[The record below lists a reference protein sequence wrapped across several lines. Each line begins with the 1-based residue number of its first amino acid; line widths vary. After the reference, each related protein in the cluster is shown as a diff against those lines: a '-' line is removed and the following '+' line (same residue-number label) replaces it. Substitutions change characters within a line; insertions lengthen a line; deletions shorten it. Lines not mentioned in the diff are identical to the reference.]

1 MVIKLQGKCSLP
13 FIITIELLL
22 LEREILKK
30 YYKRLS
36 NGSLSISRLV
46 GLKQEILDGLEE
58 YYGIIAKATQFSEPL
73 MEFGQRILG
82 INDLY
87 DSVIDR
93 LDAVIFDI
101 TTNYSRNP
109 NTLSF
114 WLTVL
119 FGSLD
124 TGILTEGIASIYYPH
139 NLPAIVAWTAFVTVM
154 TSLIIFA
161 LLYNKIK

>member
-1 MVIKLQGKCSLP
+1 MSGFTTLNIMFMNTNENDSDYTQLQGRCAL
-13 FIITIELLL
+13 FIITIEILL
-22 LEREILKK
+22 LEREILRK
-30 YYKRLS
+30 YYRKLVT
-36 NGSLSISRLV
+36 GSLSINGLI
-46 GLKQEILDGLEE
+46 GLKQEILNGLEE

-82 INDLY
+82 INGLY

-93 LDAVIFDI
+93 LDVVIFDI
-101 TTNYSRNP
+101 TTNYSRNS

-124 TGILTEGIASIYYPH
+124 TGLLT
-139 NLPAIVAWTAFVTVM
+139 
-154 TSLIIFA
+154 
-161 LLYNKIK
+161 

>member
-1 MVIKLQGKCSLP
+1 MQGKCSLP

-101 TTNYSRNP
+101 TTNY
-109 NTLSF
+109 
-114 WLTVL
+114 
-119 FGSLD
+119 
-124 TGILTEGIASIYYPH
+124 
-139 NLPAIVAWTAFVTVM
+139 
-154 TSLIIFA
+154 
-161 LLYNKIK
+161 